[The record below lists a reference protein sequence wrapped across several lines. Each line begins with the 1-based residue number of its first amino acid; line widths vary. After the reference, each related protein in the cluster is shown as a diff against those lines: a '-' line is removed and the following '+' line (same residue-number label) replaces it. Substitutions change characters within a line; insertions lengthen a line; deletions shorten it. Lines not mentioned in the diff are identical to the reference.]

1 MSTKAEDDFLSF
13 SLLHFNLKQVLMQQT
28 CLPHIRSLD
37 DHLATIQTQIQ
48 AQKSSTVW

>member
-13 SLLHFNLKQVLMQQT
+13 SLHFNLKQVLMQQT

-48 AQKSSTVW
+48 AQKSIVW